1 MANLSTAS
9 GNVWITAPTY
19 EDVIK
24 IAELVND
31 GTGGGDYFTL
41 INKDEFRF
49 DEETKDFCRVSF
61 PFCGCG
67 RWAFTNNIHYSGR
80 WIKEWLH
87 IKKRYDDIAYLESID
102 WKMHYEYTD
111 YECGC
116 MLLGEGTD
124 DVVHKANQD
133 LSNTEFIEGEWE
145 DFDYTY
151 YNIMKVNDYTIDD
164 LLEERD
170 LLRFLDDEE
179 DCGDSVEDFE
189 SELREFISDWASDKY
204 ISENKAKEEIFS
216 KSSDFKELFELL
228 EG

>member
-1 MANLSTAS
+1 
-9 GNVWITAPTY
+9 
-19 EDVIK
+19 
-24 IAELVND
+24 
-31 GTGGGDYFTL
+31 
-41 INKDEFRF
+41 
-49 DEETKDFCRVSF
+49 
-61 PFCGCG
+61 
-67 RWAFTNNIHYSGR
+67 
-80 WIKEWLH
+80 
-87 IKKRYDDIAYLESID
+87 
-102 WKMHYEYTD
+102 MHYEYTD

-133 LSNTEFIEGEWE
+133 LSDTEFIEGEWE